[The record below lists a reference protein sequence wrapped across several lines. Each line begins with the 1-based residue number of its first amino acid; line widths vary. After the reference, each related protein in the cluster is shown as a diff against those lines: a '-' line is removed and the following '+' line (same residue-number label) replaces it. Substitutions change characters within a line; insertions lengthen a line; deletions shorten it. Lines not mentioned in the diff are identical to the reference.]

1 MGEERDFR
9 KESEFGWRSLEKL
22 LTTYRVP
29 LGFITT
35 YEKAHFDFFDAINH
49 KDPEGILKNLE
60 TIGCATCDIA
70 NFLHERTPPDLSEEM
85 RREIFSRLDDMQ
97 EWRVE
102 ALRRLLK

>member
-9 KESEFGWRSLEKL
+9 KESEFGWRGLEKL

-35 YEKAHFDFFDAINH
+35 YEKAHFDFFDAINNR
-49 KDPEGILKNLE
+49 DPEGIVKNLE
-60 TIGCATCDIA
+60 TIGCATGDIA
-70 NFLHERTPPDLSEEM
+70 NFLHERQVPDSS

-97 EWRVE
+97 EWRIE
-102 ALRRLLK
+102 ALKRLLK